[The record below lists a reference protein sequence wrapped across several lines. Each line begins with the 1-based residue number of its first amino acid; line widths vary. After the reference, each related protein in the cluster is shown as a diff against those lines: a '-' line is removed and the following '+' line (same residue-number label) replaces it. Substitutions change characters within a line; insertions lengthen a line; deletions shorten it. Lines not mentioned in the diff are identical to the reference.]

1 MAAVDFPDTPTTGD
15 VFQVG
20 TRRWEYD
27 GTKWKAKPFGNE
39 PFTAN
44 TVTAT
49 TVNATTL
56 NVDSTEIDLT
66 GTITGDTL
74 VYDGSKYSRFPYG
87 SKIDANIIAT
97 KGDIIAGDPLGVA
110 VTQSVGADA
119 TVLTADSL
127 STTGLSWEPVNDSSK
142 IAKTVLAAKGS
153 LVTATSTGVP
163 VNLGVGANGEILVAD
178 NTQASGIKWG
188 AIGPSAIGANSI
200 DTANLVDNAVTNV
213 KITNYTIGSEKLGPV
228 QLNVIAAGGVY
239 SLIGA
244 DRNKVI
250 IMASNLTQGVN
261 VPAESNVFFEDG
273 VQIAVIQTGT
283 GVTSFTADA
292 GVTIR
297 SDGGKLK
304 INAQYTAVSLL
315 KIGADEWFLAGA
327 LKA

>member
-1 MAAVDFPDTPTTGD
+1 MAAVDFPDTPTTGQ

-66 GTITGDTL
+66 GTTTGDTL
-74 VYDGSKYSRFPYG
+74 VYDGSKYSRFPFD
-87 SKIDANIIAT
+87 SKLNSSTITA
-97 KGDIIAGDPLGVA
+97 KGDLIAGDPLGDPI
-110 VTQSVGADA
+110 TLTVGADG
-119 TVLTADSL
+119 TVLTANSAEVEGVSW
-127 STTGLSWEPVNDSSK
+127 STINDSTK
-142 IAKTVLAAKGS
+142 IAKTILGARGS
-153 LVTATSTGVP
+153 LITATSAGNP

-178 NTQASGIKWG
+178 NTQASGIRWG
-188 AIGPSAIGANSI
+188 AIGPSAIGVNSI

-213 KITNYTIGSEKLGPV
+213 KITNYTIGSEKLGPT
-228 QLNVIAAGGVY
+228 QLNSVTSGGQY

-250 IMASNLTQGVN
+250 LLGAAIAQSIL
-261 VPAESNVFFEDG
+261 VPAEASVFFENG
-273 VQIAVIQTGT
+273 VQIAIIQA
-283 GVTSFTADA
+283 GVGEASFVADT

-297 SDGGKLK
+297 SDGSKLK
-304 INAQYTAVSLL
+304 INGIWSAASLL
-315 KIGADEWFLAGA
+315 KIGADEWLLAGS
-327 LKA
+327 LKS